1 MPEQVA
7 SLPWINVYDD
17 TGISQAYTAP
27 AQAFPII
34 YLIDRGNN
42 IVKNPSQI
50 RNLDEEIAKLL

>member
-1 MPEQVA
+1 M
-7 SLPWINVYDD
+7 SMID

-27 AQAFPII
+27 AQTVPII

-50 RNLDEEIAKLL
+50 KNLEQEIERLL